1 MALRLLYHMDREMRQ
16 APMPT
21 HDDMIIVRLED
32 TLESQSIKQ
41 SFEKDHARLD
51 DLLKQFHQLKR
62 VDPANA
68 AACFVEFKFGLQRHI
83 VWEEDILF
91 PTWEAS
97 TGMEGGPTAVM
108 RAEHKQIGQALEAVH
123 RKVQAQ
129 DPESDG
135 EELVLQNLLTIHN
148 QKEER
153 ILYPAIDSVLTAQD
167 RTALYD
173 RMKSVP
179 EERYRV
185 CCGQH

>member
-1 MALRLLYHMDREMRQ
+1 M
-16 APMPT
+16 
-21 HDDMIIVRLED
+21 
-32 TLESQSIKQ
+32 ESDSIQ
-41 SFEKDHARLD
+41 VFFEQDHNRLD
-51 DLLKQFHQLKR
+51 ELLKRFHDLKR
-62 VDPANA
+62 SDFVNA
-68 AACFVEFKFGLQRHI
+68 KACFVEFKFGLQRHI

-108 RAEHKQIGQALEAVH
+108 RAEHRQIGQALEAVH
-123 RKVQAQ
+123 QKVIAQ
-129 DPESDG
+129 DPKSDH
-135 EELVLQNLLTIHN
+135 EEQALRNLLTTHN

-167 RTALYD
+167 RADLYE